1 MDNKAKFV
9 MFAGAS
15 GVGKTTSAK
24 MLEKSNEVI
33 LEGSEEV
40 TSLIPFI
47 SGSVSDL
54 LPHTKDMSH
63 VDMLGRDSSTLHR
76 EDYQVLS
83 LRKNLFH
90 KAKEKGNFV
99 CDRSFLDLA
108 AYFLY
113 KQADKIPQCEVEH
126 FLNLCKQLI
135 PMYCS
140 HLVFIEFTSDM
151 VSEWGIEDNNKRICS
166 NYFQMEISR
175 LMNMILDL
183 WGVEYIEE
191 ISMLKP
197 NKWYNEGLSLK
208 YGATKAR
215 LETING
221 STEILL
227 LREVNLGI
235 RDKIINDF
243 VDGKI

>member
-33 LEGSEEV
+33 LEGSDEV

-54 LPHTKDMSH
+54 LPNTKDMSH
-63 VDMLGRDSSTLHR
+63 VDMLGRDSSTLQR

-151 VSEWGIEDNNKRICS
+151 VSEWMIEDNNKRITS

-183 WGVEYIEE
+183 WGVEYIDE

-197 NKWYNEGLSLK
+197 NKWYHEGLSLK

-235 RDKIINDF
+235 RDRIINDF

>member
-54 LPHTKDMSH
+54 LPHTKDVSH
-63 VDMLGRDSSTLHR
+63 EYMLSRDSETLQM

-83 LRKNLFH
+83 LRKKLFSE
-90 KAKEKGNFV
+90 AKEKGNFV

-140 HLVFIEFTSDM
+140 HLIFIEFTPEM
-151 VSEWGIEDNNKRICS
+151 VSEWVIEDNKKRITN

-175 LMNMILDL
+175 LMNLILDI
-183 WGVEYIEE
+183 WGVEYTEE

-197 NKWYNEGLSLK
+197 NKWYHEGVSLK

-215 LETING
+215 LESING

-235 RDKIINDF
+235 RNRLIENFI
-243 VDGKI
+243 DGKI